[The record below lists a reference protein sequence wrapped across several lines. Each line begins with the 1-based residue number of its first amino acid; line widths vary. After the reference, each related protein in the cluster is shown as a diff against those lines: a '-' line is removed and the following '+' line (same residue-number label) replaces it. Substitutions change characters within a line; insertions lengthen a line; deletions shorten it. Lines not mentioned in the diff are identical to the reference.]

1 MGRVCVGVPGGLGE
15 EHSGL
20 LMSSGSLHI
29 PLLIMLELCKGICLT
44 KGIFPFSFTVGL
56 FKMRI
61 ILSSAFFC
69 LRWG

>member
-1 MGRVCVGVPGGLGE
+1 
-15 EHSGL
+15 
-20 LMSSGSLHI
+20 MSSGSLHI